1 MGEPWSAVDALFEK
15 HLLPLDPVLEA
26 ALADSAAAGL
36 PPHAVSPTQGKLLHL
51 LARLVGARRILEIG
65 TLGGYS
71 AIWLARALPAEG
83 TLVTLELSEHHAAV
97 ARRNLARAALPQATV
112 RVGDAHDSLRAL
124 IEEGAAPFD
133 LVFVDADKKS
143 GPEYLEQALALSRKG
158 TLIVVDNVVRGGA
171 VLDAES
177 DDASVR
183 GVRALLARMGT
194 EPRLSATA
202 IQTVGSKGYDGFTL
216 SVVQ

>member
-15 HLLPLDPVLEA
+15 HLLPVDPVLEA

-124 IEEGAAPFD
+124 VEEGAAPFD